1 LSDGGEPAIIAGPAP
16 LLHGGVPFDAAN
28 LTGGAMARAPQPD
41 ATSLV
46 NDPRARGYTY
56 QILLVAALIGLVWS
70 VSHNAY
76 VNMQARGIPMG
87 FGFWDQTA
95 GFDINQTLIPYSS
108 LSTYGR
114 AFWVGLL
121 NTALVG
127 ALGIALATPLG
138 FAIGVARLSPNWILA
153 KIAMVYVEIMRNTP
167 LLLQLLF
174 WYNAV
179 LKVLPNPRES
189 ISLHGVVW
197 LNNRGLYVPHPQFAA
212 GAEWIGVALVMGV
225 AGAVGFRFWARRRQE
240 LTGQPAPVGA
250 VATLLSLGLP
260 ALAYFAAGRPIDF
273 DLAKAAGYN
282 LSGGVPI
289 RIELAALVFGL
300 VTYTAGFIA
309 EIVRAGV
316 LAVSHGQ
323 SEAAGAL
330 GLHRGLTMRLVVIPQ
345 AMRLITPPLT
355 SQYLNIVKNS
365 SLAVFIGYPDLVQI
379 FAGTVLNQTQAAV
392 QVMAITMGV
401 YLTISL
407 AVAFALNLYN
417 ARQALKER

>member
-1 LSDGGEPAIIAGPAP
+1 MAESSRPGVGAFLNDPAI
-16 LLHGGVPFDAAN
+16 
-28 LTGGAMARAPQPD
+28 
-41 ATSLV
+41 
-46 NDPRARGYTY
+46 RGFFS
-56 QILLVAALIGLVWS
+56 QAALVVVLAAFVYAAAR
-70 VSHNAY
+70 NAY
-76 VNMQARGIPMG
+76 VNMEARGIPLG

-95 GFDINQTLIPYSS
+95 GFDINDTLIPYTS

-127 ALGIALATPLG
+127 ALGIVLATPLG
-138 FAIGVARLSPNWILA
+138 FLIGLARLSSNWILA
-153 KIAMVYVEIMRNTP
+153 KAAMVYVELMRNTP

-179 LKVLPNPRES
+179 LKALPGPRQ
-189 ISLHGVVW
+189 SLSLWGVVF
-197 LNNRGLYVPHPQFAA
+197 LNNRGLYLPNPQFGKGALWIAA
-212 GAEWIGVALVMGV
+212 AFVLAVAASVV
-225 AGAVGFRFWARRRQE
+225 VGFWARARQE
-240 LTGQPAPVGA
+240 RSGAQTPVFSIA
-250 VATLLSLGLP
+250 VALCLGAPL
-260 ALAYFAAGRPIDF
+260 LAYFAAGKPIGF
-273 DLAKAAGYN
+273 DIAQ
-282 LSGGVPI
+282 LSGFNLRGGLQQFPE
-289 RIELAALVFGL
+289 RAALVFGL

-316 LAVSHGQ
+316 LAVSKGQ
-323 SEAAGAL
+323 NEAASAL
-330 GLHRGLTMRLVVIPQ
+330 GLSRGATLRLVIVPQ

-401 YLTISL
+401 YLAISL
-407 AVAFALNLYN
+407 AVSLALNLYE
-417 ARQALKER
+417 ARNALKER